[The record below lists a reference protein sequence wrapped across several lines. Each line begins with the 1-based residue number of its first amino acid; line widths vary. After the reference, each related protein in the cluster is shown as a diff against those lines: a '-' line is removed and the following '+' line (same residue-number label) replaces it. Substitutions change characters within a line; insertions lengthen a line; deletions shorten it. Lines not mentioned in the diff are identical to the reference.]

1 MLENGQAA
9 ELEKVR
15 ATKAYRQRKAQLAN
29 REWRLDNLYFIR
41 SEQGERIPFVRNPAQ
56 QAFFNDM
63 WLRNIIPKARKLGMS
78 TFIELLMLDGCIF
91 SSGKVCGI
99 VDRSLDDAVDKLG
112 MIAFA
117 YDNMPEEIRK
127 AVPLVRRADK
137 YLEWANG
144 SNVSVGTSYRGG
156 TPAFLHV
163 CLTGDTEIYTKN
175 AHLKPIEKIEPGE
188 LVLTSKGRYR
198 PVKAVIRN
206 RLADLGVRLLEVSTF
221 GCPNP
226 LKITENHMI
235 MVRNEDTYKPE
246 WRAAGEVKRGDYIA
260 FPLNEPSNN
269 LRDGTIPFGSI
280 RIVPDDNLG
289 WLCGFY
295 LAEGTT
301 RKRHGKYL
309 TDVSF
314 SIDKDEVSDTLAA
327 IHRLG
332 LSSAHLKRGAKQIN
346 VYTHPYSRTR
356 VITVNSKDF
365 AEFLYDNFGEGDRK
379 AIPDKIMK
387 WGSAFIRGLIKGYFD
402 GDGSYSDDH
411 VVSAVS
417 TRKQLIFQMRRLLMS
432 MRFGVPAIYF
442 APASNRYGRNCKDA
456 WTLKLGGSGNWKFRR
471 HYGLP
476 LPVLNTKNA
485 QLSVAK
491 GWLPTGRKFWRRGAD
506 HYWMRI
512 TGVKEIEP
520 VEFVYDLALDVE
532 PHDYVTVNGV
542 VHNSEYGKISVDSP
556 DTATEIKT
564 GAITA
569 VPMTGQVFVE
579 STWHGTGGEFSKMTM
594 AAKAQMDRHAQLTPL
609 DFKFHF
615 YGWWLKPDY
624 RLANNLVIITQELRE
639 YFKDLEAK
647 FGVKLD
653 ADQMAWYQNRYTDLG
668 LDKTH
673 EEFPSSSE
681 ELFLTSNEG
690 AFFKR
695 EMSKARQDGR
705 IGGLVPF
712 DPTRRVNTFW
722 DIGEDTTAIWW
733 HQSDGLRHRVIDYY
747 EEEGWSLQG
756 ACGMIDDKRRT
767 RKFVYDK
774 HYGPHDMG
782 NKDWGNSAQTR
793 KQTAKG
799 LGVEITVVPRI
810 DNKDD
815 AIEAARRMINNMWFD
830 AEHCSLG
837 VERLENY
844 HKKWNKALGVYTSEP
859 EHDANSHG
867 ADSLMCGAC
876 GLVPDKVK
884 SESRSRIGEPPRTT
898 QWAS

>member
-1 MLENGQAA
+1 MLENGQTAD
-9 ELEKVR
+9 LKKVR
-15 ATKAYRQRKAQLAN
+15 TTKAYRQRKAQLAN

-41 SEQGERIPFVRNPAQ
+41 SEQGERIPFIRNPAQ
-56 QAFFNDM
+56 QAFFSSM

-78 TFIELLMLDGCIF
+78 TFIELLMLDNCIF

-117 YDNMPEEIRK
+117 YDNMPDEIRK
-127 AVPLVRRADK
+127 AVPLTRRADK

-163 CLTGDTEIYTKN
+163 
-175 AHLKPIEKIEPGE
+175 
-188 LVLTSKGRYR
+188 
-198 PVKAVIRN
+198 
-206 RLADLGVRLLEVSTF
+206 
-221 GCPNP
+221 
-226 LKITENHMI
+226 
-235 MVRNEDTYKPE
+235 
-246 WRAAGEVKRGDYIA
+246 
-260 FPLNEPSNN
+260 
-269 LRDGTIPFGSI
+269 
-280 RIVPDDNLG
+280 
-289 WLCGFY
+289 
-295 LAEGTT
+295 
-301 RKRHGKYL
+301 
-309 TDVSF
+309 
-314 SIDKDEVSDTLAA
+314 
-327 IHRLG
+327 
-332 LSSAHLKRGAKQIN
+332 
-346 VYTHPYSRTR
+346 
-356 VITVNSKDF
+356 
-365 AEFLYDNFGEGDRK
+365 
-379 AIPDKIMK
+379 
-387 WGSAFIRGLIKGYFD
+387 
-402 GDGSYSDDH
+402 
-411 VVSAVS
+411 
-417 TRKQLIFQMRRLLMS
+417 
-432 MRFGVPAIYF
+432 
-442 APASNRYGRNCKDA
+442 
-456 WTLKLGGSGNWKFRR
+456 
-471 HYGLP
+471 
-476 LPVLNTKNA
+476 
-485 QLSVAK
+485 
-491 GWLPTGRKFWRRGAD
+491 
-506 HYWMRI
+506 
-512 TGVKEIEP
+512 
-520 VEFVYDLALDVE
+520 
-532 PHDYVTVNGV
+532 
-542 VHNSEYGKISVDSP
+542 SEYGKISVDSP
-556 DTATEIKT
+556 DSATEIKT

-594 AAKAQMDRHAQLTPL
+594 AAKAQLDRHAQLTPL

-615 YGWWLKPDY
+615 YGWWMKPEY
-624 RLANNLVIITQELRE
+624 RLANNLVIVTQELRE

-653 ADQMAWYQNRYTDLG
+653 ADQMAWYQNRYSDLG

-673 EEFPSSSE
+673 EEFPSSPE

-695 EMSKARQDGR
+695 EMSKARQEGR

-756 ACGMIDDKRRT
+756 ACAMIDDKRRT

-810 DNKDD
+810 ENKDD
-815 AIEAARRMINNMWFD
+815 AIEAARRMINNLWFD
-830 AEHCSLG
+830 QEHCSLG

-844 HKKWNKALGVYTSEP
+844 RKKWNKTLGVYTAEP
-859 EHDANSHG
+859 EHDVSSHG
-867 ADSLMCGAC
+867 ADALMCGAC
-876 GLVPDKVK
+876 GLVPDKPK
-884 SESRSRIGEPPRTT
+884 SESRSRFEEHRRTS